1 VRRANIP
8 IAIAGVGN
16 CASSLLQGL
25 DFYRAPARADEG
37 PPVGLMHET
46 LCDYRPTDI
55 EVVCAFDVDRR
66 KVGRPLHEAA
76 VAPPNCTRPIFPKLS
91 TSAVT
96 VLMGPILDGISEHM
110 ADYPP
115 DQTFLPADQAP
126 VDVAAALRSSGA
138 QILVSYL
145 PVGSQLASEHYAH
158 ACLEAGVA
166 FINCI
171 PVFIAS
177 DPQWAAEFERRGLP
191 LIGDD
196 IKSQLGA
203 TIVHRMLA
211 KLFADRG
218 VAIDNTYQL
227 NVGGNTDFLNMLN
240 HTRTKSKRRSKTEA
254 VQSNL
259 PTPLA
264 GDHIHIGPSDYVPFQ
279 RDNKLCFLRIEGRGF
294 GNAPIELELRLSVQ
308 DSPNSAGCVIDA
320 IRCCRVALDR
330 GLAGPLTSISAY
342 VMKHP
347 PRQLPD
353 DVAREQVERFLRAEV
368 ER

>member
-1 VRRANIP
+1 
-8 IAIAGVGN
+8 
-16 CASSLLQGL
+16 
-25 DFYRAPARADEG
+25 
-37 PPVGLMHET
+37 
-46 LCDYRPTDI
+46 
-55 EVVCAFDVDRR
+55 
-66 KVGRPLHEAA
+66 
-76 VAPPNCTRPIFPKLS
+76 
-91 TSAVT
+91 
-96 VLMGPILDGISEHM
+96 M
-110 ADYPP
+110 ADYPS
-115 DQTFLPADQAP
+115 DQTFLPSDQAP

-138 QILVSYL
+138 RILVNYL
-145 PVGSQLASEHYAH
+145 PVGSQLATEHYAR

-166 FINCI
+166 FVNCI
-171 PVFIAS
+171 PVFVAS
-177 DPQWAAEFERRGLP
+177 DPQWAAEFVRRGLP
-191 LIGDD
+191 VVGDD

-240 HTRTKSKRRSKTEA
+240 HARTKSKRRSKTEA

-259 PTPLA
+259 PVPLQA
-264 GDHIHIGPSDYVPFQ
+264 DHIHIGPSDYVPFQ

-294 GNAPIELELRLSVQ
+294 GNAPIELEMRLSVQ

-320 IRCCRVALDR
+320 IRCCQVALDR
-330 GLAGPLTSISAY
+330 GLAGPLTSISSY

-347 PRQLPD
+347 PQQLPD
-353 DVAREQVERFLRAEV
+353 DQAREQVERFIRAEV

>member
-1 VRRANIP
+1 
-8 IAIAGVGN
+8 
-16 CASSLLQGL
+16 
-25 DFYRAPARADEG
+25 
-37 PPVGLMHET
+37 
-46 LCDYRPTDI
+46 
-55 EVVCAFDVDRR
+55 
-66 KVGRPLHEAA
+66 
-76 VAPPNCTRPIFPKLS
+76 
-91 TSAVT
+91 
-96 VLMGPILDGISEHM
+96 
-110 ADYPP
+110 
-115 DQTFLPADQAP
+115 
-126 VDVAAALRSSGA
+126 
-138 QILVSYL
+138 VSYL
-145 PVGSQLASEHYAH
+145 PVGSQEATEHYAG

-177 DPQWAAEFERRGLP
+177 NPEWAGRFAARGLP
-191 LIGDD
+191 VVGDD

-203 TIVHRMLA
+203 TIVHRALA

-240 HTRTKSKRRSKTEA
+240 HTRTASKRRSKTEA

-264 GDHIHIGPSDYVPFQ
+264 REHIHIGPSDYVPFQ
-279 RDNKLCFLRIEGRGF
+279 RDNKLCFLRLEGRGF

-330 GLAGPLTSISAY
+330 GIAGPLESISAY
-342 VMKHP
+342 LMKHP
-347 PRQLPD
+347 PRQWPD
-353 DVAREQVERFLRAEV
+353 DAARERVEAFLRAEI